1 MLCIIRV
8 WSLFC
13 LMRFRQVCFLD
24 KSKFFEILI
33 FSQDIWGSVYYVPEI
48 KLISQGTLIKAFY
61 LSNKTI

>member
-48 KLISQGTLIKAFY
+48 NLIS
-61 LSNKTI
+61 